1 METEATYM
9 AQDADLQK
17 YIRSLKK
24 LKPCTPAEEASLAA
38 SIKAGGED
46 SVEAAKRL
54 VDSHQP
60 LAFSMASRY
69 RGRGIATMDLIQE
82 AILGLYDAVPNF
94 DPSKARFGT
103 YARWWVSNRLRI
115 LVNEGAHAVRIPHQ
129 SVKKATARLAQ
140 AHRARTEAAVNQAD
154 VEEVDVSSDVDLE
167 VQTSTED
174 GGKKRRTRATYKR
187 LGQLQADAVLTQAR
201 SGMVALDAPIFE
213 DGKGGTML
221 DRIVDDNSV
230 DPIEAMAQ
238 DEMKGLLAQ
247 ALSRLDE
254 REKDV
259 LMRRFGVGYDEEET
273 LADVSAKYGI
283 SRERVRQIEVSALR
297 KLKNSPEAKGLLSF
311 LS

>member
-103 YARWWVSNRLRI
+103 YARWWALLQKSPKFLDYEWPFGNHLRWKQATDA
-115 LVNEGAHAVRIPHQ
+115 G
-129 SVKKATARLAQ
+129 KAPDSICF
-140 AHRARTEAAVNQAD
+140 H
-154 VEEVDVSSDVDLE
+154 
-167 VQTSTED
+167 VQ
-174 GGKKRRTRATYKR
+174 
-187 LGQLQADAVLTQAR
+187 
-201 SGMVALDAPIFE
+201 I
-213 DGKGGTML
+213 
-221 DRIVDDNSV
+221 
-230 DPIEAMAQ
+230 
-238 DEMKGLLAQ
+238 
-247 ALSRLDE
+247 
-254 REKDV
+254 
-259 LMRRFGVGYDEEET
+259 
-273 LADVSAKYGI
+273 
-283 SRERVRQIEVSALR
+283 
-297 KLKNSPEAKGLLSF
+297 
-311 LS
+311 